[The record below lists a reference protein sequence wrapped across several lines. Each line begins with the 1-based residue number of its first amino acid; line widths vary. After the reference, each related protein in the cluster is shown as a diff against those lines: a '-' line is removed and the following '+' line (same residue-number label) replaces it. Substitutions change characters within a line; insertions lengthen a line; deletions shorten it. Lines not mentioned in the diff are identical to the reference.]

1 MHFVRVAETILC
13 QKGWMDYSHDEI
25 DSCSV
30 VSEGE
35 YDYFLSLRFGCS
47 AHQSISPNDLLSL
60 KYSHHAHLI
69 DGIADYQLFF
79 KLSLDVLAHIDD
91 NSALSVKVSELL
103 IYNNISVSHNHWSS
117 FSTIFS
123 LDDLTNLPID
133 LTFSI
138 DDFVQNSS
146 CYDNRCNQSNVF
158 AVVRNVSFTYV
169 PLPGIKTSNYR
180 KINSNLF
187 NGY

>member
-1 MHFVRVAETILC
+1 MKKCTAIFYVILC
-13 QKGWMDYSHDEI
+13 TSYGWLNPFYVRKDGWTIRHDEI

-35 YDYFLSLRFGCS
+35 YDYFLSLRCGCS

-60 KYSHHAHLI
+60 KYRHHAHLI

-103 IYNNISVSHNHWSS
+103 IYNNISVSSLVYFQYH
-117 FSTIFS
+117 IF
-123 LDDLTNLPID
+123 P
-133 LTFSI
+133 
-138 DDFVQNSS
+138 
-146 CYDNRCNQSNVF
+146 
-158 AVVRNVSFTYV
+158 
-169 PLPGIKTSNYR
+169 
-180 KINSNLF
+180 
-187 NGY
+187 